1 MELDPLPPQP
11 VLDTASLPSV
21 IGQDREQINEPE
33 ASAEEKDAKLLDE
46 QMCEQVALLERT
58 PLHKLAQVLPL
69 VLERIRQLATK
80 DSNILHQGSVI
91 SRLSF
96 PNTTVDM
103 LRELKIFGG
112 STSTW
117 QWIDNPSTHKQFV
130 NGNRKDYC
138 RTLCTVETAMLILEN
153 AHIQDLLDT
162 GNFVIRSDEIA
173 TVLTQRGMW
182 QLKVPPIPETWNK
195 ISNKNALM
203 WQQAKFS
210 TKQMTLR
217 INALELS
224 ETWPE
229 RIDAMQLQSVKKT
242 TMVEE
247 DCRRYLKMWISLL
260 VEEKVRQRVA
270 KGPQYNFDDLNM
282 PWQFDA
288 TLGYMTLPVIIWM
301 KKDGPKFNTT
311 SRVPQNHGWSSSDST
326 WTSREWQGYGT
337 GCPWR
342 QR

>member
-1 MELDPLPPQP
+1 
-11 VLDTASLPSV
+11 
-21 IGQDREQINEPE
+21 
-33 ASAEEKDAKLLDE
+33 
-46 QMCEQVALLERT
+46 MCEQVALLERT
-58 PLHKLAQVLPL
+58 PLHQLAQVLPQ
-69 VLERIRQLATK
+69 VLDRIRQLATK

-117 QWIDNPSTHKQFV
+117 QWIDNPSTHDKFV

-182 QLKVPPIPETWNK
+182 QLKVPPIPDRKTWNK

-242 TMVEE
+242 TMTEE

-270 KGPQYNFDDLNM
+270 KGPQYNFKDHDDLNM